1 MVQGGLG
8 YSLAIEG
15 SVFPGTNRKF
25 YVPARTLF
33 GSGACRDKTPFR
45 FLLGIYANEHI
56 HGASLGDCDWE
67 GEHERIKVMI
77 KIREK
82 IVQDGR

>member
-1 MVQGGLG
+1 MA
-8 YSLAIEG
+8 LAGTRHLSG
-15 SVFPGTNRKF
+15 SYWGF
-25 YVPARTLF
+25 TLMSIYM
-33 GSGACRDKTPFR
+33 GPHW
-45 FLLGIYANEHI
+45 GIVT
-56 HGASLGDCDWE
+56 GE